1 MKKPQFHT
9 VSVRLP
15 IDLHAKLTDETGG
28 SPRGSLNAEIVERL
42 TETFQPLKADDVVR
56 SVASVRTLINRAGHS
71 VLIQLETADGTFN
84 FSVPADSFM
93 DVAAQ
98 MMADAKMIEGSK

>member
-28 SPRGSLNAEIVERL
+28 SPRGSLNAEIIERL
-42 TETFQPLKADDVVR
+42 TETFQPLKADDVIRPVK
-56 SVASVRTLINRAGHS
+56 SVRTLINRAGHS
-71 VLIQLETADGTFN
+71 VLMQLETDAGTFN
-84 FSVPADSFM
+84 FSVPVEFSRPWP
-93 DVAAQ
+93 
-98 MMADAKMIEGSK
+98 SR